1 MIATEDKANTW
12 LGIRDIAVNADE
24 VVTEE
29 DPGTLSVDKLTLK
42 GGSLN
47 NLLDD
52 SNATYAHF
60 AESPYKGG
68 EIKDY
73 LPVDASITLTFKKA
87 KKFILDKMQEQ
98 INQQNMSLNIQRMV
112 KHGKY

>member
-1 MIATEDKANTW
+1 MQMK
-12 LGIRDIAVNADE
+12 

-73 LPVDASITLTFKKA
+73 LPS
-87 KKFILDKMQEQ
+87 
-98 INQQNMSLNIQRMV
+98 
-112 KHGKY
+112 

>member
-1 MIATEDKANTW
+1 MT
-12 LGIRDIAVNADE
+12 VM
-24 VVTEE
+24 
-29 DPGTLSVDKLTLK
+29 
-42 GGSLN
+42 
-47 NLLDD
+47 LLI
-52 SNATYAHF
+52 AHF

-87 KKFILDKMQEQ
+87 KTLGTIYFGQDTGTDK
-98 INQQNMSLNIQRMV
+98 QQNMSLNIQRMV